1 MEEVFVSRTSAV
13 ARILTARQAL
23 LNDSDDARWLTAG
36 EKAAQ
41 VERLDRLLF
50 DVRAGRTWDFVMPT
64 PNGEIRIFVTPD

>member
-1 MEEVFVSRTSAV
+1 MEEVFVSRMSAV

-23 LNDSDDARWLTAG
+23 LKDSDRAHGLSAG

-50 DVRAGRTWDFVMPT
+50 DVRAGRMCELVMPA
-64 PNGEIRIFVTPD
+64 PNGEIRVFVTPD